1 MARTIAALFEDR
13 GRAEAALGALMES
26 RLAGHRSRII
36 RAETHASE
44 MAPFRG
50 STEGKGEGPGSGSP
64 LGLEWAG
71 QDRAAFQA
79 ALERGGCLLAAEIV
93 GDIDRAVA
101 IVETFEPA
109 ELDPRSREHA
119 GAAAGGPGDALG
131 AGLSGGLQGGM
142 SNTATLPGMGGMA
155 ESTHDSGSAD
165 LRTGDLKAHDMGR
178 STTAT
183 GDMRAEERSGAPG
196 ARELAPPSRGGRVR
210 TY

>member
-1 MARTIAALFEDR
+1 MPRTIAALFDGR
-13 GRAEAALGALMES
+13 GGAEAALGALMEA

-36 RAETHASE
+36 RAQTHASE

-50 STEGKGEGPGSGSP
+50 AEDDGGNDAL

-71 QDRAAFQA
+71 EDQA
-79 ALERGGCLLAAEIV
+79 ALRAALDRGGCLLAAEIV
-93 GDIDRAVA
+93 GDLERAVA

-109 ELDPRSREHA
+109 ELDPQGRQRT
-119 GAAAGGPGDALG
+119 GAATSASGDALG
-131 AGLSGGLQGGM
+131 GGLSGGLQGGM
-142 SNTATLPGMGGMA
+142 SNTAALPGMSGMA
-155 ESTHDSGSAD
+155 ESTHDSGSGD
-165 LRTGDLKAHDMGR
+165 LRTADLTTHDMGR

-196 ARELAPPSRGGRVR
+196 VGELARPSRGGRVR